1 MLTYISD
8 LCALFITKNSMR
20 SINRYCRLAANC
32 HARKPLQFSRPF
44 GQFPGRIMING
55 ISLPII
61 RLPPINLITGI
72 TEITLLAMGRI
83 KSQFFDYLSCLSP
96 VVEKSMLF
104 PNQALPPPVYTN
116 FSQLQAAAQRIPGV
130 KDPER
135 KTSMPAESPTH
146 HDTSGV
152 GMLP

>member
-1 MLTYISD
+1 
-8 LCALFITKNSMR
+8 
-20 SINRYCRLAANC
+20 
-32 HARKPLQFSRPF
+32 
-44 GQFPGRIMING
+44 MINVTN
-55 ISLPII
+55 LPII
-61 RLPPINLITGI
+61 RPSPINLITGI
-72 TEITLLAMGRI
+72 TGTTLLTMGRI
-83 KSQFFDYLSCLSP
+83 ESQFIDRL
-96 VVEKSMLF
+96 VEKSMLF

-152 GMLP
+152 GTLPINTWFPLLYPLSCTN

>member
-1 MLTYISD
+1 
-8 LCALFITKNSMR
+8 
-20 SINRYCRLAANC
+20 
-32 HARKPLQFSRPF
+32 
-44 GQFPGRIMING
+44 
-55 ISLPII
+55 
-61 RLPPINLITGI
+61 
-72 TEITLLAMGRI
+72 MGHI
-83 KSQFFDYLSCLSP
+83 ESQFIDRL
-96 VVEKSMLF
+96 VEKSMLF

-152 GMLP
+152 GTLSNKHLNPAPSIRRPPATGHIEACT